1 MLLVKG
7 EGEGSNRICVFRAN
21 FVRIFIIRSVFFK
34 KIVGGFFF
42 GFGIRNYYILF

>member
-21 FVRIFIIRSVFFK
+21 PARIFTTRSVLSK
-34 KIVGGFFF
+34 KIVGGFLS
-42 GFGIRNYYILF
+42 GLGIRNHYTLL